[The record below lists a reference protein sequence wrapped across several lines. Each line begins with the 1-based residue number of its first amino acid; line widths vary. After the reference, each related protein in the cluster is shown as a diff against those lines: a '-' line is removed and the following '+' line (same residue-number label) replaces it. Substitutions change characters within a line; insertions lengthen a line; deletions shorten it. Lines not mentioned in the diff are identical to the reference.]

1 MNKSLGKDLVNRKFT
16 IPVVP
21 RTKKNSQQ
29 VFVRN
34 GRIINIPSKLYQQFE
49 KEGLKVIH
57 EKYRKKIDYPVNIK
71 AVFYV
76 ETRRRIDLT
85 NLLEA
90 LDDMLVKAEVILDDN
105 RDIVASHNGSVVY
118 WDKENPRIEVEITE
132 VKNYERWKANEKSK
146 IKTNSRISRRN
157 IKK

>member
-1 MNKSLGKDLVNRKFT
+1 MERDLWIRKFI

-34 GRIINIPSKLYQQFE
+34 GKIINIPSKLYKQFE
-49 KEGLKVIH
+49 KECLQVIPSKH
-57 EKYRKKIDYPVNIK
+57 RKKINYPINIK
-71 AVFYV
+71 AIFYT
-76 ETRRRIDLT
+76 ESRRRIDLT

-90 LDDMLVKAEVILDDN
+90 LDDMLVKAEVIEDDC
-105 RDIVASHNGSVVY
+105 RDIIASHDGSRVY

-132 VKNYERWKANEKSK
+132 VKNYERWKA
-146 IKTNSRISRRN
+146 
-157 IKK
+157 

>member
-1 MNKSLGKDLVNRKFT
+1 MNKSLGKDLENRKFT
-16 IPVVP
+16 ILVVP

-49 KEGLKVIH
+49 KECLKVISG
-57 EKYRKKIDYPVNIK
+57 KYKKKIDYPVNIK
-71 AVFYV
+71 AVFYT

-105 RDIVASHNGSVVY
+105 RDIIASHDGSRVY

-132 VKNYERWKANEKSK
+132 VKNYERWKMS
-146 IKTNSRISRRN
+146 
-157 IKK
+157 

>member
-1 MNKSLGKDLVNRKFT
+1 MNYLSNFLGKDLVNRKFI

-49 KEGLKVIH
+49 KECLKVIPS
-57 EKYRKKIDYPVNIK
+57 KYRKKIDCPVNIK
-71 AVFYV
+71 SVFYT

-105 RDIVASHNGSVVY
+105 RNIVASHDGSRVF

-132 VKNYERWKANEKSK
+132 VKNYERWKTK
-146 IKTNSRISRRN
+146 
-157 IKK
+157 

>member
-1 MNKSLGKDLVNRKFT
+1 MGKDLVNRKFT

-49 KEGLKVIH
+49 KECLKVISS
-57 EKYRKKIDYPVNIK
+57 KYRKKIDDPVNIK
-71 AVFYV
+71 AIFYT

-105 RDIVASHNGSVVY
+105 RDIVASHDGSRVY
-118 WDKENPRIEVEITE
+118 WDKENPRIEIEITE
-132 VKNYERWKANEKSK
+132 VKNYERWKKL
-146 IKTNSRISRRN
+146 
-157 IKK
+157 

>member
-1 MNKSLGKDLVNRKFT
+1 MGKDLVNRKFI

-49 KEGLKVIH
+49 KECLKVIPS
-57 EKYRKKIDYPVNIK
+57 KYRKKIDYPVNIK
-71 AVFYV
+71 AVFYT

-105 RDIVASHNGSVVY
+105 RNIVASHDGSRVF
-118 WDKENPRIEVEITE
+118 WDKENPRIAVEITE
-132 VKNYERWKANEKSK
+132 VKNYERWK
-146 IKTNSRISRRN
+146 TQ
-157 IKK
+157 